1 MFLVPEE
8 KTESLVFTSCQ
19 KLQFMRLMGVIS
31 LQIGSTHVLNEDEN
45 KSFSFDSA
53 LLEASQ
59 LDNKEAIQ
67 FLVDIV
73 ADITSKTIVPQARRK
88 EFVQKKLASIFMG
101 AIKQNNYK
109 IVAELMNK
117 VSVIDIQLV
126 TVACRLGYSTIISLL
141 IKHLHISSQL
151 FIATLNE
158 DTTSL
163 KQQLTHSGINP
174 NTILISAIT
183 PLMIAS
189 SCGHIEVL
197 EYLLQAKVF
206 RPNVA

>member
-88 EFVQKKLASIFMG
+88 EFVQKKLAG